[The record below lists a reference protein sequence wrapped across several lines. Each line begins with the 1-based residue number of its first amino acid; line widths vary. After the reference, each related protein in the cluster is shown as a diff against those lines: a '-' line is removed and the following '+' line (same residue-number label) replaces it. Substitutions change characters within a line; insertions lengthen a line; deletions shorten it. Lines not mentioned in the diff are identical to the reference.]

1 MKLEELEE
9 LMIAGKGL
17 KTFIVK
23 ELPAIREEV
32 RSCQKSGIDKH
43 EDGFST
49 RSGCQ
54 SMVIR
59 ELCYSSF
66 SGSYGNSSTYS
77 DIANLDLDLLK
88 KYFVKYLNIH
98 KDEIMLG
105 VADLMIDEAKSE
117 KENAIIEIDKRKET
131 LLKLFEK

>member
-9 LMIAGKGL
+9 LMIVGKGL

-32 RSCQKSGIDKH
+32 SSCQRSGIDKH

-49 RSGCQ
+49 REGCQ
-54 SMVIR
+54 SMTIR

-66 SGSYGNSSTYS
+66 SGSFS
-77 DIANLDLDLLK
+77 
-88 KYFVKYLNIH
+88 
-98 KDEIMLG
+98 
-105 VADLMIDEAKSE
+105 
-117 KENAIIEIDKRKET
+117 
-131 LLKLFEK
+131 